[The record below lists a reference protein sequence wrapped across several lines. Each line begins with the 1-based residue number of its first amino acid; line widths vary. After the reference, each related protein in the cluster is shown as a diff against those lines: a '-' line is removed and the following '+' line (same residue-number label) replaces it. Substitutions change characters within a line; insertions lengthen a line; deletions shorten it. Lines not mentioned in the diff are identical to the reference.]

1 VVSDLGLE
9 HHTPTGRSLAV
20 GTWLTKSIYQYI
32 FETMRQPY
40 DKNKYILTFLITA
53 LIFGGMLYINN
64 VLNEKRAG
72 DIKEVQDQIALDLLS
87 SETQFNLLKETS
99 CKNLSNSVL
108 SQELNSLSKK
118 LSYLEASDTGKPNAE
133 LVYLKKYYSLLQIKD
148 SILMKQLG
156 QKCSSKAPISI
167 LYFYGNKSDCS
178 ECEKMSY
185 VLTYLREQYPDLR
198 IYSFD
203 TNLKLSAIDTL
214 KSLYGIS
221 ATKLPAIV
229 YNEETYVGFKSIE
242 EAKEIIPELKKFD
255 ILKEKAKKDS
265 EKSTPINS
273 TSSKSE

>member
-1 VVSDLGLE
+1 
-9 HHTPTGRSLAV
+9 
-20 GTWLTKSIYQYI
+20 
-32 FETMRQPY
+32 MRQPT

-53 LIFGGMLYINN
+53 IIFGGMLYINN
-64 VLNEKRAG
+64 FLDEKRAN
-72 DIKEVQDQIALDLLS
+72 DIKGVQDQIALDLLS

-99 CKNLSNSVL
+99 CKNLNNSVL

-118 LSYLEASDTGKPNAE
+118 LSYLESNDSGAENSE

-148 SILMKQLG
+148 SILMKELE
-156 QKCSSKAPISI
+156 QKCRSKAPLSI

-214 KSLYGIS
+214 KSLYGIT

-229 YNEETYVGFKSIE
+229 YNDDMYVGFKSIDE
-242 EAKEIIPELKKFD
+242 LKNIIPELKKID
-255 ILKEKAKKDS
+255 IERERQKKA
-265 EKSTPINS
+265 ST
-273 TSSKSE
+273 TKSE

>member
-1 VVSDLGLE
+1 
-9 HHTPTGRSLAV
+9 
-20 GTWLTKSIYQYI
+20 
-32 FETMRQPY
+32 MRQPT

-53 LIFGGMLYINN
+53 IIFGGMLYINN
-64 VLNEKRAG
+64 FLDEKRAN
-72 DIKEVQDQIALDLLS
+72 DIKGVQDQIALDLLS

-99 CKNLSNSVL
+99 CKNLNNSVL

-118 LSYLEASDTGKPNAE
+118 LSYLESNDSGAENSE

-148 SILMKQLG
+148 SILMKELE
-156 QKCSSKAPISI
+156 QKCRSKAPLSI

-214 KSLYGIS
+214 KSLYGIT

-229 YNEETYVGFKSIE
+229 YNDDMYVGFKSIDE
-242 EAKEIIPELKKFD
+242 LKNIIPELKKID
-255 ILKEKAKKDS
+255 VEREKQKKA
-265 EKSTPINS
+265 ST
-273 TSSKSE
+273 TKSE

>member
-1 VVSDLGLE
+1 
-9 HHTPTGRSLAV
+9 
-20 GTWLTKSIYQYI
+20 
-32 FETMRQPY
+32 MRQPT

-53 LIFGGMLYINN
+53 IIFGGMLYINN
-64 VLNEKRAG
+64 FLDEKRAN
-72 DIKEVQDQIALDLLS
+72 DIKGVQDQIALDLLS

-99 CKNLSNSVL
+99 CKNLNNSVL

-118 LSYLEASDTGKPNAE
+118 LSYLESNDSGAENSE

-148 SILMKQLG
+148 SILMKELE
-156 QKCSSKAPISI
+156 QKCRSKAPLSI

-214 KSLYGIS
+214 KSLYGIT

-229 YNEETYVGFKSIE
+229 YNDDMYVGFKSIDE
-242 EAKEIIPELKKFD
+242 LKNIIPELKKID
-255 ILKEKAKKDS
+255 IEREKQKKA
-265 EKSTPINS
+265 ST
-273 TSSKSE
+273 TKSE